1 MGRKPVAVI
10 PVAFYP
16 PMSSDILPHV
26 RKKSINFSIL
36 AAKRREC

>member
-10 PVAFYP
+10 PVAFHP
-16 PMSSDILPHV
+16 PMSPYILPPV

-36 AAKRREC
+36 AAKR